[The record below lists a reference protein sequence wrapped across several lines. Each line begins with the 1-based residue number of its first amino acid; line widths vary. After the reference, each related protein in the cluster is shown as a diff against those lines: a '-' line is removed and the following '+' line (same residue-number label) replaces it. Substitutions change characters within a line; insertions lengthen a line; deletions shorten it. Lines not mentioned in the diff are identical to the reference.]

1 MYRLRSTLAS
11 AVCGFA
17 ITILAGCSAN
27 GSSAVFPTTVQNSAH
42 VTAASSAGSVFVS
55 SQPFSSS
62 SAIFAYPT
70 TGNDPP
76 PIEQITDGLTTP
88 GGLDTD
94 KTGNLY
100 AANSSGGPNDANGFV
115 AVYPP
120 SSTDPATTLTTG
132 IGTCNN
138 VLVGPDGRLYVAEAD
153 GVVEFARGSSVPD
166 RAIYTGYAT
175 TATGLALDSDSNLY
189 VAFDTST
196 GGDIEEVSP
205 GQEDGRKLHLVLR
218 HPVGV
223 AIDSSGNILVSD
235 SSLGHSAI
243 DIFPP
248 DQKKPATKITQD
260 LVLPQYVRFAQN
272 RHRLYVA
279 DADAH
284 AVFEYT
290 YPAGK
295 LIRTISSEL
304 VRAYGVAVVGGM

>member
-1 MYRLRSTLAS
+1 MYRFRLPLVS

-27 GSSAVFPTTVQNSAH
+27 GNSAVFPATVQNSARAL
-42 VTAASSAGSVFVS
+42 AASSTGSVFVS
-55 SQPFSSS
+55 SQPFSGDA
-62 SAIFAYPT
+62 AIFAYPT

-94 KTGNLY
+94 KAGNLF
-100 AANSSGGPNDANGFV
+100 AANSSGGPNGADGFV

-120 SSTDPATTLTTG
+120 SSTDPATTLT
-132 IGTCNN
+132 IGVGGCNN
-138 VLVGPDGRLYVAEAD
+138 VLVGPDGRLYVAESD

-166 RAIYTGYAT
+166 RAIYTGHDT
-175 TATGLALDSDSNLY
+175 TATGLALDAASNLY

-196 GGDIEEVSP
+196 GGDIEEVGP

-223 AIDSSGNILVSD
+223 AIDSFGNILVSD
-235 SSLGHSAI
+235 SSLGRSAI
-243 DIFPP
+243 EVFPP
-248 DQKKPATKITQD
+248 GQRKPATKIRQK

-272 RHRLYVA
+272 KHRLYVA

-295 LIRTISSEL
+295 LVRTISSEL
-304 VRAYGVAVVGGM
+304 VRAYGVAVAGGM